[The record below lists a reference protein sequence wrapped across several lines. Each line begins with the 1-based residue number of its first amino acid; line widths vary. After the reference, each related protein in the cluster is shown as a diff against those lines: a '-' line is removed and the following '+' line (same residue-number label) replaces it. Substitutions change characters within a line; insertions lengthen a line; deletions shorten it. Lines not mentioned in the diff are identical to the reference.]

1 MRRASRLAAMALVVG
16 IPLLAGAHGTEGHH
30 ADHGP
35 KAEATEEKPFGRPGD
50 PAKVE
55 RTIAIGMTDAM
66 RYEPAEIRVRQGET
80 VKLEVRNHG
89 QVLHEMVLGTRD
101 ELEAHA
107 ELMRKFPGME
117 HDEPFMAHVKPGR
130 REALVWQFDKIGE
143 FFYACLIPGH
153 FEAGMVGRILVTPR

>member
-1 MRRASRLAAMALVVG
+1 MKRASRLAAMAVFAG
-16 IPLLAGAHGTEGHH
+16 IPLLAGAHGTEDRH
-30 ADHGP
+30 AGRRP
-35 KAEATEEKPFGRPGD
+35 KVDAPDEKPFGRPGD
-50 PAKVE
+50 PAKAQ

-66 RYEPAEIRVRQGET
+66 RYEPAEIRVRQGDT

-89 QVLHEMVLGTRD
+89 KALHEIVLGTRD
-101 ELEAHA
+101 EVEAHA

-130 REALVWQFDKIGE
+130 REALVWQFDKPGE
-143 FFYACLIPGH
+143 FFYACPVPGH